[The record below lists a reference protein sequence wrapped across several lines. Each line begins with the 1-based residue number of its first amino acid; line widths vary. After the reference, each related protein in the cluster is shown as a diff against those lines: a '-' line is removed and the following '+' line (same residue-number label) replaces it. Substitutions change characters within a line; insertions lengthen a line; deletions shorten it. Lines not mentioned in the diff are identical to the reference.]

1 MNNISVFT
9 GPMKS
14 GKSGTIINTANALIN
29 QGENVKVFKPVI
41 DDRFGTGFVQ
51 DRDGN
56 KIDAININKI
66 DDLQNYDADSYV
78 IDEFQFLEGDL
89 NIIKNLANKGKKFY
103 IAGLNLTTEK
113 KVFGRMGDIMEASDN
128 VQVFKANCDC
138 CGSPNA
144 IYSYCTA
151 EKNGDILIAGDDVYL
166 AVCPECYDKLSLSKK

>member
-14 GKSGTIINTANALIN
+14 GKTSTVINTANALIN
-29 QGENVKVFKPVI
+29 QGENVNVFKPVL
-41 DDRFGTGFVQ
+41 DDRFSTNFVQ

-56 KIDAININKI
+56 KINAINIGKI
-66 DDLQNYDADSYV
+66 DDLENYEADSYV

-138 CGSPNA
+138 CGSSNA
-144 IYSYCTA
+144 IYSFCTA
-151 EKNGDILIAGDDVYL
+151 EKTGDILVAGDDVYL
-166 AVCPECYDKLSLSKK
+166 AVCPECYDKLKLSKK